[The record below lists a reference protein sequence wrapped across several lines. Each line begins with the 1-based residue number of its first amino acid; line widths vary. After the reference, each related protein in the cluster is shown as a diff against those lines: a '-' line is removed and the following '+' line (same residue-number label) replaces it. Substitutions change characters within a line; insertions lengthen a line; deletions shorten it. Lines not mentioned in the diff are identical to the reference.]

1 MDTGGLI
8 LNLLVYLGSAVV
20 LVSVFARLGLGSV
33 LGYLFAGMLIGP
45 WGLGFIDNT
54 HDVLEFSELGIML
67 LLFIIGLEL
76 EPRRLLAMR
85 KPIALFG
92 GFQMGLSA
100 MLIGGCVMLL
110 GLGWQIAVIIGLAL
124 ALSSTAMSL
133 QIINERNLL
142 KRPIGQTGF
151 PVLLFQD
158 LLVVPILALIPFL
171 SGAQVESQELNNP
184 TMTGLTVIA
193 ASIGIFLVSRYAL
206 HHIFRFVASTRLPEI
221 FTALSLLL
229 ILGLSTI
236 MYELGLSLALGAFLA
251 GVILAD
257 SEYRH
262 ALKSDIQPFKGLLL
276 GLFFISVG
284 MNMDFGLL
292 FDNPI
297 LIVTAAFG
305 ILVIKAAVLYLLA
318 ALTRLDVSERPLFS
332 FLFSQG
338 GEFAFVLL
346 AFASTSGA
354 LEPDLSSKLILVV
367 TLTMMMT
374 PMLVVLNDKLIEPRY
389 QKSAEHNLEMDE
401 IDHESRVI
409 LVGFGRVGQIIGR
422 MLHVNGIEPIVIEN
436 DPDHIE
442 RVRRFGYKTYYG
454 DLFKHDVLGAVN
466 ADQSEMIILTMNNA
480 AITNQAVE
488 LIQNAYPD
496 LRIIARASDRDHA
509 IDLLSMN
516 VKEVTRDTFHSS
528 VEMGKQILSHL
539 GFPKDHIDRMANAYV
554 ERDIEKLM
562 RQVDSRDQEK
572 ELISVALHSREQLEQ
587 TLELDDI
594 DEMPL
599 KPPGPNPKPE
609 IPS

>member
-1 MDTGGLI
+1 MDTGALI
-8 LNLLVYLGSAVV
+8 LNLLIYLGSAVV
-20 LVSVFARLGLGSV
+20 LVSLFARLGLGSV

-54 HDVLEFSELGIML
+54 HDVLELSELGIML

-76 EPRRLLAMR
+76 DPRRLLAMR

-92 GFQMGLSA
+92 GFQVGLSA
-100 MLIGGCVMLL
+100 LLIGGVIMLL
-110 GLGWQIAVIIGLAL
+110 GLSWQIAVIIGLAM

-142 KRPIGQTGF
+142 KRPIGQAGF

-158 LLVVPILALIPFL
+158 LLVVPVLALIPFL
-171 SGAQVESQELNNP
+171 SGNQLESQEVNSP
-184 TMTGLTVIA
+184 TMMGLTVIA
-193 ASIGIFLVSRYAL
+193 ASISIFLVSRYAL

-236 MYELGLSLALGAFLA
+236 MYKLGLSLALGAFLA

-292 FDNPI
+292 FDNPL
-297 LIVTAAFG
+297 LIVTAAFA
-305 ILVIKAAVLYLLA
+305 ILIIKSAVLYVLA
-318 ALTRLDVSERPLFS
+318 VITKLDVSERPMFS

-338 GEFAFVLL
+338 GEFAFVLF
-346 AFASTSGA
+346 AFAATSGA

-374 PMLVVLNDKLIEPRY
+374 PFLIVMNDKLIEPRY
-389 QKSAEHNLEMDE
+389 QKFAEKNLEMDD

-422 MLHVNGIEPIVIEN
+422 MLHINGIEPIVIEN

-454 DLFKHDVLGAVN
+454 DLFKHDVLKAVN
-466 ADQSEMIILTMNNA
+466 AEQADMIILTMNNA
-480 AITNQAVE
+480 AVTNQAVE
-488 LIQNAYPD
+488 LIPEW
-496 LRIIARASDRDHA
+496 IP
-509 IDLLSMN
+509 
-516 VKEVTRDTFHSS
+516 
-528 VEMGKQILSHL
+528 
-539 GFPKDHIDRMANAYV
+539 GFTNYCKS
-554 ERDIEKLM
+554 
-562 RQVDSRDQEK
+562 Q
-572 ELISVALHSREQLEQ
+572 
-587 TLELDDI
+587 
-594 DEMPL
+594 
-599 KPPGPNPKPE
+599 
-609 IPS
+609 

>member
-8 LNLLVYLGSAVV
+8 LNVLIYLGSAVV
-20 LVSVFARLGLGSV
+20 LVSIFARLGLGSV

-45 WGLGFIDNT
+45 WGFGFIDNVQ
-54 HDVLEFSELGIML
+54 DVLELSELGIML

-85 KPIALFG
+85 KPIAYFG
-92 GFQMGLSA
+92 GFQMGLSTL
-100 MLIGGCVMLL
+100 LIGGVVMLL
-110 GLGWQIAVIIGLAL
+110 GLRWQAAVIIGLAL

-158 LLVVPILALIPFL
+158 LLVVPVLALIPFL
-171 SGAQVESQELNNP
+171 SDSQAESQEVTDP
-184 TMTGLTVIA
+184 TMLGLTLIA

-206 HHIFRFVASTRLPEI
+206 SHIFRFVASTRLPEI

-236 MYELGLSLALGAFLA
+236 MHELGLSLALGAFLA

-284 MNMDFGLL
+284 MNMNFGLL
-292 FDNPI
+292 FDNPLSI
-297 LIVTAAFG
+297 ATAAFG
-305 ILVIKAAVLYLLA
+305 ILIIKAAVLYGLA
-318 ALTRLDVSERPLFS
+318 ILTKLDVSERPLFS

-338 GEFAFVLL
+338 GEFAFVLF
-346 AFASTSGA
+346 AFAAASGA
-354 LEPDLSSKLILVV
+354 LEPDLSSKLILIV

-374 PMLVVLNDKLIEPRY
+374 PLLVVLNDRLIEPRY
-389 QKSAEHNLEMDE
+389 RKNTELNLEMDE

-422 MLHVNGIEPIVIEN
+422 MLHVNGIEPVVIEN

-454 DLFKHDVLGAVN
+454 DLFKHDVLKAVN
-466 ADQSEMIILTMNNA
+466 ADQADMIILTMNNA
-480 AITNQAVE
+480 AVTNQAVE
-488 LIQNAYPD
+488 LIQDAYPG
-496 LRIIARASDRDHA
+496 LRIIARAKDRDHA
-509 IDLLSMN
+509 IDLHSMN
-516 VKEVTRDTFHSS
+516 VKEVTRDTFYSS
-528 VEMGKQILSHL
+528 VEMGKRILKHL
-539 GFPKDHIDRMANAYV
+539 GFSKEHIDNMADAYV
-554 ERDIEKLM
+554 ERDIQKLM
-562 RQVDSRDQEK
+562 RQVDNRDQEK

-594 DEMPL
+594 DEESFEHQ
-599 KPPGPNPKPE
+599 NPRLQPE
-609 IPS
+609 TPD

>member
-1 MDTGGLI
+1 MDTGALI
-8 LNLLVYLGSAVV
+8 LNLLIYLGSSVV

-54 HDVLEFSELGIML
+54 HDVLELSELGIML

-76 EPRRLLAMR
+76 DPRRLLAMR
-85 KPIALFG
+85 RPIAFFG
-92 GFQMGLSA
+92 GFQVGLSA
-100 MLIGGCVMLL
+100 ILIGGVVMLL
-110 GLGWQIAVIIGLAL
+110 GLSWQIAVIIGLAM

-142 KRPIGQTGF
+142 KRPIGQVGF

-158 LLVVPILALIPFL
+158 LLVVPVLALIPFL
-171 SGAQVESQELNNP
+171 SGTQLESQEVNNP
-184 TMTGLTVIA
+184 TMMGLTVIS

-236 MYELGLSLALGAFLA
+236 MYKLGLSLALGAFLA

-292 FDNPI
+292 FDNPLI
-297 LIVTAAFG
+297 IVTAAFG
-305 ILVIKAAVLYLLA
+305 VLIIKSAVLYVLA
-318 ALTRLDVSERPLFS
+318 IITKLDVSERPMFS

-338 GEFAFVLL
+338 GEFAFVLF
-346 AFASTSGA
+346 AFAASSGA

-374 PMLVVLNDKLIEPRY
+374 PILVILNDKLIEPRY
-389 QKSAEHNLEMDE
+389 QKFAEQNLEMDE

-422 MLHVNGIEPIVIEN
+422 MLHVNGIEPVVIEN

-454 DLFKHDVLGAVN
+454 DLFKHDVLKAVN
-466 ADQSEMIILTMNNA
+466 AEQADMIILTMNNA
-480 AITNQAVE
+480 AVTNQAVE
-488 LIQNAYPD
+488 LIQNGYPD
-496 LRIIARASDRDHA
+496 LRIIARARDRDHA
-509 IDLLSMN
+509 IDLFSMN
-516 VKEVTRDTFHSS
+516 VKEVTRDTFYSS
-528 VEMGKQILSHL
+528 VEMGKQILNHL
-539 GFPKDHIDRMANAYV
+539 GFPKDHIDTMANAYV

-562 RQVDSRDQEK
+562 RQVDNRDEEK
-572 ELISVALHSREQLEQ
+572 ELISIALHSREQLEK

-594 DEMPL
+594 VEKQLEPQEPKSKL
-599 KPPGPNPKPE
+599 EKPD
-609 IPS
+609 

>member
-1 MDTGGLI
+1 MNTGVFI
-8 LNLLVYLGSAVV
+8 INLLIYLGAAVV
-20 LVSVFARLGLGSV
+20 LVSLFARLGLGSV

-54 HDVLEFSELGIML
+54 HDVLELSELGIML

-76 EPRRLLAMR
+76 EPRRLLAMK
-85 KPIALFG
+85 KPIAYFG
-92 GFQMGLSA
+92 GFQVGCSA
-100 MLIGGCVMLL
+100 LLIGGVVLLL
-110 GLGWQIAVIIGLAL
+110 GFSWQLAVIIGMAL

-171 SGAQVESQELNNP
+171 TGGEPDSQQLNP
-184 TMTGLTVIA
+184 AMTGLTVIV
-193 ASIGIFLVSRYAL
+193 ASIGIFVVSRYAL
-206 HHIFRFVASTRLPEI
+206 HHIFRFVASTHLPEI

-229 ILGLSTI
+229 IFGLSAI
-236 MYELGLSLALGAFLA
+236 MHALGLSLALGAFLA

-292 FDNPI
+292 FDQPI
-297 LIVTAAFG
+297 LLVATALG
-305 ILVIKAAVLYLLA
+305 LLTVKAAVLYALA
-318 ALTRLDVSERPLFS
+318 VLTKIDVSERPLFS

-338 GEFAFVLL
+338 GEFAFVLF
-346 AFASTSGA
+346 AFAATSGA
-354 LEPDLSSKLILVV
+354 IDTDLSSKLILIV

-374 PMLVVLNDKLIEPRY
+374 PMLVILNEKLIEPRY
-389 QKSAEHNLEMDE
+389 QKASDLALEMDE

-422 MLHVNGIEPIVIEN
+422 MLYANGIQPVVIEN

-454 DLFKHDVLGAVN
+454 DLFKHDVLKAVN
-466 ADQSEMIILTMNNA
+466 ADQADVIILTMNDA
-480 AITNQAVE
+480 AAANQAVE
-488 LIQNAYPD
+488 LIQTTHPN
-496 LRIIARASDRDHA
+496 LRIIARAQDRNHA
-509 IDLLSMN
+509 IDLFSMN
-516 VKEVTRDTFHSS
+516 VKEVTRDTFYSA
-528 VEMGKQILSHL
+528 VEMGKRTLIHL
-539 GFPKDHIDRMANAYV
+539 GFSDKHIDNMAEAYIR
-554 ERDIEKLM
+554 RDIEKLM
-562 RQVDSRDQEK
+562 RQVETRDAEK
-572 ELISVALHSREQLEQ
+572 DQINVALHDREQLEQ
-587 TLELDDI
+587 TLELDKMLEDSE
-594 DEMPL
+594 DS
-599 KPPGPNPKPE
+599 GN
-609 IPS
+609 SGRRSDNSV

>member
-1 MDTGGLI
+1 MDTGALI
-8 LNLLVYLGSAVV
+8 LNLLIYLGSAVV
-20 LVSVFARLGLGSV
+20 LVSLFARLGLGSV

-54 HDVLEFSELGIML
+54 HDVLELSELGIML

-76 EPRRLLAMR
+76 DPRRLLAMR

-92 GFQMGLSA
+92 GFQVGLSA
-100 MLIGGCVMLL
+100 LLIGGVVMLL
-110 GLGWQIAVIIGLAL
+110 GLSWQIAVIIGLAM

-142 KRPIGQTGF
+142 KRPIGQAGF

-158 LLVVPILALIPFL
+158 LLVVPVLALIPFL
-171 SGAQVESQELNNP
+171 SGNQLESQEVNSP
-184 TMTGLTVIA
+184 AMMGLTVIA
-193 ASIGIFLVSRYAL
+193 ASISIFLVSRYAL

-236 MYELGLSLALGAFLA
+236 MYKLGLSLALGAFLA

-292 FDNPI
+292 FDNPL
-297 LIVTAAFG
+297 LIVTAAFA
-305 ILVIKAAVLYLLA
+305 ILIIKSAVLYVLA
-318 ALTRLDVSERPLFS
+318 VMTKLDVSERPMFS

-338 GEFAFVLL
+338 GEFAFVLF
-346 AFASTSGA
+346 AFAATSGV

-374 PMLVVLNDKLIEPRY
+374 PFLVVMNDKLIEPRY
-389 QKSAEHNLEMDE
+389 QKFAEKNLEMDD

-422 MLHVNGIEPIVIEN
+422 MLHINGIEPIVIEN

-454 DLFKHDVLGAVN
+454 DLFKHDVLKAVN
-466 ADQSEMIILTMNNA
+466 AEQADMIILTMNNA
-480 AITNQAVE
+480 AVTNQAVE
-488 LIQNAYPD
+488 LIQNGYPD

-509 IDLLSMN
+509 IDLFSMN
-516 VKEVTRDTFHSS
+516 VKDVTRDTFYSS
-528 VEMGKQILSHL
+528 VEMGKQILNHL
-539 GFPKDHIDRMANAYV
+539 GFPKDHVDSMAKAYV

-562 RQVDSRDQEK
+562 RQVDNRDEEK
-572 ELISVALHSREQLEQ
+572 ELISIALHSREQLEQ

-594 DEMPL
+594 VEKQLELQGPKSKSH
-599 KPPGPNPKPE
+599 KP
-609 IPS
+609 S